1 MREMIPFQ
9 FETNEVRVQIGD
21 DGLTWFNAK
30 DICLAIE
37 MANPRDA
44 LAKHVDKDDVAK
56 RDIIDSLGRT
66 QLASFVN
73 ESGLYALVLG
83 STKSAAKRFKRWI
96 TSEVLPALRK
106 TGSYTIPHS
115 LTALPEPIQER
126 VSAILRLGDW
136 IAKVPGVRPGI
147 AAAMTL
153 DCIQGNTNID
163 PGAMRHALPPANEPM
178 CTLNATQ
185 LGTHLKLSARA
196 TNQLLATVGF
206 QRRNQRNEWELTK
219 AGEVWAQ
226 ALPFAR
232 NSHSGYQILW
242 NPAVAEQLQ
251 QAA

>member
-1 MREMIPFQ
+1 MNAIIPFQ
-9 FETNEVRVQIGD
+9 FETRDIRTVIDENGGLWFVGKDVAGVLGYANHSDAFSKHCKGIAKRYPLQTPGGMQEVRLISEPD
-21 DGLTWFNAK
+21 MF
-30 DICLAIE
+30 
-37 MANPRDA
+37 R
-44 LAKHVDKDDVAK
+44 
-56 RDIIDSLGRT
+56 
-66 QLASFVN
+66 
-73 ESGLYALVLG
+73 LVLN
-83 STKSAAKRFKRWI
+83 SKLPSAERFERWVFE
-96 TSEVLPALRK
+96 EVLPALRK
-106 TGSYTIPHS
+106 TGSYTIPRS
-115 LTALPEPIQER
+115 LTALPEPIQDR

-153 DCIQGNTNID
+153 NCIQGNTNID

-206 QRRNQRNEWELTK
+206 QRRNERNEWELTK

>member
-1 MREMIPFQ
+1 MNEIIPFQ
-9 FETNEVRVQIGD
+9 FENSAIRIQLDQT
-21 DGLTWFNAK
+21 GLPWFSANDVCAVLEFSNA
-30 DICLAIE
+30 
-37 MANPRDA
+37 RQA
-44 LAKHVDKDDVAK
+44 LETHVDSEDVQKFDTLTAG
-56 RDIIDSLGRT
+56 GR
-66 QLASFVN
+66 QRQNYVS
-73 ESGLYALVLG
+73 ESGVYALIFG

-96 TSEVLPALRK
+96 TSEVLPTLRT

-126 VSAILRLGDW
+126 VSAILSLGDW

-153 DCIQGNTNID
+153 DCIEGNTNID

-206 QRRNQRNEWELTK
+206 QRRNARNEWELTK

-251 QAA
+251 HAA

>member
-1 MREMIPFQ
+1 MSAIIPFQ
-9 FETNEVRVQIGD
+9 FETHAIRTVIDENG
-21 DGLTWFNAK
+21 GLWFVGK
-30 DICLAIE
+30 
-37 MANPRDA
+37 
-44 LAKHVDKDDVAK
+44 DVASVLGYVDTVNALKQHCKGVVK
-56 RDIIDSLGRT
+56 RHPIQDSLGR
-66 QLASFVN
+66 QQEVRLISEPDLFRLVVN
-73 ESGLYALVLG
+73 SKLP
-83 STKSAAKRFKRWI
+83 SAERFEHWVFE
-96 TSEVLPALRK
+96 EVLPSIRK
-106 TGSYTIPHS
+106 TGRYAFPKPSGV
-115 LTALPEPIQER
+115 LPEPIQDR
-126 VSAILRLGDW
+126 VSAIRRLGDW

-153 DCIQGNTNID
+153 DCIEGNTDID

>member
-1 MREMIPFQ
+1 MD
-9 FETNEVRVQIGD
+9 TV
-21 DGLTWFNAK
+21 NALK
-30 DICLAIE
+30 QHC
-37 MANPRDA
+37 
-44 LAKHVDKDDVAK
+44 KGVVK
-56 RDIIDSLGRT
+56 RHPIQDSLGR
-66 QLASFVN
+66 QQEVRLISEPDLFRLVVN
-73 ESGLYALVLG
+73 SKLP
-83 STKSAAKRFKRWI
+83 SAERFEHWVFE
-96 TSEVLPALRK
+96 EVLPSIRK
-106 TGSYTIPHS
+106 TGRYAFPKPSGV
-115 LTALPEPIQER
+115 LPEPIQDR

-153 DCIQGNTNID
+153 DCIEGNTDID

-196 TNQLLATVGF
+196 TNRLLATVGF
-206 QRRNQRNEWELTK
+206 QRRNARNEWELTK

-226 ALPFAR
+226 VLPFAR

>member
-1 MREMIPFQ
+1 MSAIIPFQ
-9 FETNEVRVQIGD
+9 FETHAVRTVIDENGGLWFVGKDVAGVLGYANHSDAFSKHCKGIAKRYPLQTPGGMQEVRLISEPDMFRLV
-21 DGLTWFNAK
+21 
-30 DICLAIE
+30 
-37 MANPRDA
+37 
-44 LAKHVDKDDVAK
+44 
-56 RDIIDSLGRT
+56 
-66 QLASFVN
+66 VN
-73 ESGLYALVLG
+73 SKLP
-83 STKSAAKRFKRWI
+83 SAERFEQWVFE
-96 TSEVLPALRK
+96 EVLPSIRK
-106 TGSYTIPHS
+106 TGRYAIPKS
-115 LTALPEPIQER
+115 PGVLPEPIQDR
-126 VSAILRLGDW
+126 VSAILCLGDW

-206 QRRNQRNEWELTK
+206 QRRNERNEWELTK